1 MFKLRFAALAAAG
14 AIVAAT
20 PAFAADSPVAGTWA
34 TEAKSDFGTFKS
46 TWTVAQSGDAYTVD
60 VKDAPMTGGP
70 GGGGGDGAAPA
81 DPPKSTI
88 SDVKVDGNKLMF
100 KRQLVMNDMPID
112 LAYEVTV
119 DGTTMTGMTHSSFGD
134 IPITGT
140 KQ

>member
-20 PAFAADSPVAGTWA
+20 PAFAADSPVTGTWA

-46 TWTVAQSGDAYTVD
+46 TWTVAQNGDAYTVD
-60 VKDAPMTGGP
+60 VKDEPMAGGP
-70 GGGGGDGAAPA
+70 GGGGDGAAPPA
-81 DPPKSTI
+81 PPKSTI
-88 SDVKVDGNKLMF
+88 SDVTVMGNELMF
-100 KRQLVMNDMPID
+100 KRELVMGDMTID
-112 LAYEVTV
+112 LSYDVKV
-119 DGTTMTGMTHSSFGD
+119 DGTTMTGTSHSSFGD

>member
-1 MFKLRFAALAAAG
+1 MTATAA
-14 AIVAAT
+14 VFAAT

-60 VKDAPMTGGP
+60 VKDAPMEGAP
-70 GGGGGDGAAPA
+70 GGGDGA
-81 DPPKSTI
+81 PPKSTI
-88 SDVKVDGNKLMF
+88 SDVKVSGNELTF
-100 KRQLVMNDMPID
+100 KRELVMGDMTID
-112 LAYEVTV
+112 LSYDVKV
-119 DGTTMTGMTHSSFGD
+119 DGSAMTGTSHSSFGD